1 MPTQALFFLND
12 PFVHARSAGFA
23 ARLME
28 LPDDRARLERAFELM
43 FARPPSEDDH
53 AAMVRFLSEYT
64 AELVSD
70 AVTDRPR
77 IAWAAWLRVLMSG
90 NEFVYID

>member
-1 MPTQALFFLND
+1 LND
-12 PFVHARSAGFA
+12 PFVHARSASFS

-43 FARPPSEDDH
+43 FARAPSADDH
-53 AAMVRFLSEYT
+53 SATARFLSEYT
-64 AELVSD
+64 ADPGSD
-70 AVTDRPR
+70 PAADRPR
-77 IAWAAWLRVLMSG
+77 SAWAAWLRVLMSG